1 MASRMK
7 TLQSRSPTSL
17 WASKVRDGINAK
29 AFQHL
34 LTCVAL
40 SKRGGIVARGILV
53 DFVRYAEKNNIE
65 YDPLGPYAIK
75 LHQIKDILA
84 EQGTEIRDGDIL
96 LVRAG
101 ISKYLHTCKP
111 EDKSPP
117 QSQTHVGIDPEPE
130 LLEWIWNSHFAAVGG
145 DSLAC
150 EAVPAYDGTCKS
162 ISVREESCTD
172 TKP

>member
-1 MASRMK
+1 MAFHMK
-7 TLQSRSPTSL
+7 TQQSHSQTNL
-17 WASKVRDGINAK
+17 WAYKVRHGVHAEVS
-29 AFQHL
+29 QHS

-53 DFVRYAEKNNIE
+53 DFVRYAEKNNIK

-75 LHQIKDILA
+75 LHQIKDVLA
-84 EQGTEIRDGDIL
+84 DQGTEIRDGDIL

-162 ISVREESCTD
+162 RSCLMSVLY
-172 TKP
+172 